1 MYFRMSAAALDVR
14 SFSRLFKA
22 LGDETRLRIVA
33 LLSHG
38 ELCVCHIEEALRV
51 SQPKVSRHLA
61 ILRAAGVVDPRRD
74 GTWMYYRLAPQAD
87 AECER
92 QLRSLVRT
100 FAKRS
105 VLRSDLE
112 RLVKVRGPESCR

>member
-1 MYFRMSAAALDVR
+1 MSSAALDVR
-14 SFSRLFKA
+14 SFSKLFKA

-38 ELCVCHIEEALRV
+38 ELCVCHLEEALDV

-61 ILRAAGVVDPRRD
+61 ILRMAGVVEDRRE
-74 GTWMYYRLAPQAD
+74 GSWVYYKLARQND
-87 AECER
+87 AGCRR
-92 QLRSLVRT
+92 QLKTLAGM
-100 FAKRS
+100 FGKRA
-105 VLRSDLE
+105 VLRKDLE

>member
-1 MYFRMSAAALDVR
+1 MATAVPDVR

-38 ELCVCHIEEALRV
+38 ELCVCHLEDALRL

-61 ILRAAGVVDPRRD
+61 TLRAAGVVEDRRD
-74 GTWMYYRLAPQAD
+74 GTWVNYRLRRQPDAD
-87 AECER
+87 CEK
-92 QLRSLVRT
+92 QLQGLVKT

-105 VLRSDLE
+105 VLRKDLE
-112 RLVKVRGPESCR
+112 RLVAVRGPGSCK

>member
-1 MYFRMSAAALDVR
+1 MSKTSLDVR

-38 ELCVCHIEEALRV
+38 ELCVCHLEEALHL

-61 ILRAAGVVDPRRD
+61 ILRLTGVVEHRRE
-74 GTWMYYRLAPQAD
+74 GSWVYYGLAAQAD
-87 AECER
+87 PDCEQ
-92 QLRSLVRT
+92 QLKTLMRT
-100 FAKRS
+100 FSKRS
-105 VLRSDLE
+105 VLRKDLE
-112 RLVKVRGPESCR
+112 RLVRVRGPESCK

>member
-1 MYFRMSAAALDVR
+1 MASHALDVS

-38 ELCVCHIEEALRV
+38 ELCVCHLEEALRL

-61 ILRAAGVVDPRRD
+61 TLRSAGVVEHRRE
-74 GTWMYYRLAPQAD
+74 GTWVYYRLIQQAD
-87 AECER
+87 ADCER
-92 QLRSLVRT
+92 QLRGLIST

-105 VLRSDLE
+105 VLRKDLE
-112 RLVKVRGPESCR
+112 RLVRVRGPESCK

>member
-1 MYFRMSAAALDVR
+1 MGPSALNVR

-38 ELCVCHIEEALRV
+38 ELCVCHLEEALGL

-61 ILRAAGVVDPRRD
+61 TLRAAGIVEDHRE
-74 GTWMYYRLAPQAD
+74 GTWVYYRLLRQPDAD
-87 AECER
+87 CER
-92 QLRSLVRT
+92 QLRGLVKT
-100 FAKRS
+100 FARRS
-105 VLRSDLE
+105 VLRRDLE
-112 RLVKVRGPESCR
+112 RLVKVRGPGSCK